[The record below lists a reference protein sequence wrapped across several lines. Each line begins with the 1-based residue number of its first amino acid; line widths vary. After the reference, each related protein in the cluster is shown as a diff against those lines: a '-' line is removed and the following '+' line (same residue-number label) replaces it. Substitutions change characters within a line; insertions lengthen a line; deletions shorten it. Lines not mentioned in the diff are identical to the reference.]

1 MQVTVAYLAVLLI
14 WSTTPLAI
22 VWSSETIDPTMA
34 VLLRMLIAV
43 ILGFFIILISR
54 IELPWHKQAVKL
66 YAYSAL
72 GIFGG
77 MSFSYLAAGY
87 LSSGIL
93 SLSFGLAPVFSA
105 VLARRILA
113 EPKISIV
120 RKLSMLLSLVGLALV
135 CSDKFSLE
143 GNSIYGLVFILTA
156 VFLFSLSGV
165 LVKSISLAIHP
176 LSTTVGALIV
186 SLPLFIINW
195 LLLDGSLDMSD
206 WQVRSVWSTI
216 YLGIFGSLI
225 GFFAYFF
232 VLQKLTPSTVALIT
246 LVTPV
251 IALYLGS
258 VLNNEVISNKI
269 LLGAFLIIL
278 GLAIY
283 HWGELLMKKLVDKG

>member
-206 WQVRSVWSTI
+206 WQVRSFWSTI
-216 YLGIFGSLI
+216 YLSLI
-225 GFFAYFF
+225 H
-232 VLQKLTPSTVALIT
+232 
-246 LVTPV
+246 
-251 IALYLGS
+251 
-258 VLNNEVISNKI
+258 ISEPTRP
-269 LLGAFLIIL
+269 
-278 GLAIY
+278 Y
-283 HWGELLMKKLVDKG
+283 

>member
-1 MQVTVAYLAVLLI
+1 MRVTVAYLAVLLI

-43 ILGFFIILISR
+43 ILGSFIILISK

-66 YAYSAL
+66 YAFSAL

-135 CSDKFSLE
+135 CSDKFSFE

-195 LLLDGSLDMSD
+195 LLLDGSIETSD
-206 WQVRSVWSTI
+206 WQMRSIWSTI

-283 HWGELLMKKLVDKG
+283 HWGELLMKRLRR